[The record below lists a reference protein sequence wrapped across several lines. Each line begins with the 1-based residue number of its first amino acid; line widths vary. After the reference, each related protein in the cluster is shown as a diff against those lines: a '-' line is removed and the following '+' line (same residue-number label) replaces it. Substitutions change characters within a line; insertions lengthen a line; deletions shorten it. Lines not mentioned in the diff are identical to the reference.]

1 MSEKLSEFSDKLCL
15 VTGAGQGI
23 GLACA
28 KSLLAQGAHVIACDV
43 TEKSLMNLTQTLP
56 KDQQQRTTLL
66 AFDLTDTQAIQSAC
80 QRLENDKLIPE
91 YVASCAGT
99 LHLDSIL
106 DLSLEALNT
115 TLDVNLKGALLLTQ
129 QIAKLLVKNGKRGS
143 IVAVGSN
150 AADTPRSNMSAYCTS
165 KAGLHM
171 WMQCLGLEL
180 AEHGIR
186 CNIVSPGSTRTPMQE
201 QMWNES
207 YGERETIRG
216 NLTSHRLGIPLN
228 KIAETQDITNAI
240 EFLLS
245 NKSGHITMHDLRV
258 DGGATF

>member
-1 MSEKLSEFSDKLCL
+1 MNENRSEFNGKLCL
-15 VTGAGQGI
+15 VTGAAQGI

-28 KSLLAQGAHVIACDV
+28 RSLLAQGAHVIACDV
-43 TEKSLMNLTQTLP
+43 TEQALMNLVHTLP
-56 KDQQQRTTLL
+56 NEQHANTTLL
-66 AFDLTDTQAIQSAC
+66 PFDLADPESIQSAC
-80 QRLENDKLIPE
+80 HRLENDKLVPE
-91 YVASCAGT
+91 YVATCAGT
-99 LHLDSIL
+99 LHLASIL
-106 DLSLEALNT
+106 DLPLNELDK
-115 TLDVNLKGALLLTQ
+115 TLDVNLKGTLLLTQ
-129 QIAKLLVKNGKRGS
+129 YIAKLLVKNGKKGA

-207 YGERETIRG
+207 YGEKETIRG
-216 NLTSHRLGIPLN
+216 NLESHRIGIPLN
-228 KIAETQDITNAI
+228 KIAETKDITNAI

>member
-1 MSEKLSEFSDKLCL
+1 MSEKLSDFSGKLCL

-28 KSLLAQGAHVIACDV
+28 KSFLTQGAHVIACDV
-43 TEKSLMNLTQTLP
+43 SEAALNHLLQSVP
-56 KDQQQRTTLL
+56 KEQQQRTTPM
-66 AFDLTDTQAIQSAC
+66 AFDLANAQAIQMAC
-80 QRLENDKLIPE
+80 ERLDNDKLIPD
-91 YVASCAGT
+91 YVAACAGT
-99 LHLDSIL
+99 LHLASVL
-106 DLSLEALNT
+106 DMSLDALNK
-115 TLDVNLKGALLLTQ
+115 TLDVNLKGTLLLTQ
-129 QIAKLLVKNGKRGS
+129 HIAKLLIKHGKKGS

-201 QMWNES
+201 QMWNET

-216 NLTSHRLGIPLN
+216 NLESHRIGIPLN
-228 KIAETQDITNAI
+228 KIAETKDITNAI

-245 NKSGHITMHDLRV
+245 EKSGHITMHDLRV

>member
-1 MSEKLSEFSDKLCL
+1 MSEKLSEFSNKLCL

-28 KSLLAQGAHVIACDV
+28 KSLLAQGAHVIASDV
-43 TEKSLMNLTQTLP
+43 TEKSLVNLTQSLP
-56 KDQQQRTTLL
+56 KEQQQRITLL

-99 LHLDSIL
+99 LHLGFIL

-115 TLDVNLKGALLLTQ
+115 TLDVNLKGTLLLTQ

-216 NLTSHRLGIPLN
+216 NLKSHRLGIPLN

-245 NKSGHITMHDLRV
+245 DKSGHITMHDLRV

>member
-1 MSEKLSEFSDKLCL
+1 MSANLSEFNGKLCL

-28 KSLLAQGAHVIACDV
+28 KSLLAHGARVIACDI
-43 TEKSLMNLTQTLP
+43 TEKALLNLVQSVP
-56 KDQQQRTTLL
+56 EDQQLRTTLL
-66 AFDLTDTQAIQSAC
+66 PFNLAEAESVQSAC
-80 QRLENDKLIPE
+80 LQLERDKLIPE
-91 YVASCAGT
+91 YVATCAGT
-99 LHLDSIL
+99 LHLASVL
-106 DLSLEALNT
+106 DLSLDELNQ
-115 TLDVNLKGALLLTQ
+115 TLDVNLRGTLLFTQ
-129 QIAKLLVKNGKRGS
+129 HIAKLLVKSGIKGS

-150 AADTPRSNMSAYCTS
+150 AADTPRSKMSAYCTS

-201 QMWNES
+201 QMWNET
-207 YGERETIRG
+207 YGEKETIRG
-216 NLTSHRLGIPLN
+216 NLDSHRIGIPLN
-228 KIAETQDITNAI
+228 KIAETRDITNAI

-245 NKSGHITMHDLRV
+245 SKSGHITMHDLRV

>member
-1 MSEKLSEFSDKLCL
+1 MSENRSEFDSKLCL

-28 KSLLAQGAHVIACDV
+28 KSLLAQNARVIACDV
-43 TEKSLMNLTQTLP
+43 TQKALDALQQSLP
-56 KDQQQRTTLL
+56 SDQQQRTTLL
-66 AFDLTDTQAIQSAC
+66 PFDLADSTAIQNTC
-80 QRLENDKLIPE
+80 RKLEQDQLIPD
-91 YVASCAGT
+91 YIVTCAGT
-99 LHLDSIL
+99 LHLESVL
-106 DLSLEALNT
+106 DLPLEALNKT
-115 TLDVNLKGALLLTQ
+115 MDVNLKGTMLLTQ
-129 QIAKLLVKNGKRGS
+129 QLAKMLVKHSKQGA

-150 AADTPRSNMSAYCTS
+150 AADTPRVKMSAYCTS

-201 QMWNES
+201 QMWNKS
-207 YGERETIRG
+207 YGERETIQG
-216 NLTSHRLGIPLN
+216 NLTSHRMGIPLN
-228 KIAETQDITNAI
+228 KIAETKDITNAI

-245 NKSGHITMHDLRV
+245 GKSGHITMHDLRV

>member
-1 MSEKLSEFSDKLCL
+1 MRENRSEFYGKLCL

-23 GLACA
+23 GLACT
-28 KSLLAQGAHVIACDV
+28 KSLLDQGAHVIACDV
-43 TEKSLMNLTQTLP
+43 TQATLDELQQNLSTN
-56 KDQQQRTTLL
+56 QQQCTTLL
-66 AFDLTDTQAIQSAC
+66 PFDLSDPHAILNAC
-80 QRLENDKLIPE
+80 QNLQQDNLIPE
-91 YVASCAGT
+91 LIITCAGT
-99 LHLDSIL
+99 LHLASIL
-106 DLSLEALNT
+106 ELPYEALNK
-115 TLDVNLKGALLLTQ
+115 TLDINLKGTMLLTQ
-129 QIAKLLVKNGKRGS
+129 QLAKMLVENGRKGA

-150 AADTPRSNMSAYCTS
+150 AADTPRVKMSAYCTS

-207 YGERETIRG
+207 YGERETVQG
-216 NLTSHRLGIPLN
+216 NLASHRIGIPLN
-228 KIAETQDITNAI
+228 KIAETKDITNAI

-245 NKSGHITMHDLRV
+245 DKSGHITMHDLRV

>member
-1 MSEKLSEFSDKLCL
+1 MNENRSEFNGKLCL

-28 KSLLAQGAHVIACDV
+28 KSLLAQGAQVIACDV
-43 TEKSLMNLTQTLP
+43 SEQTLMNLMSSIP
-56 KDQQQRTTLL
+56 DEQQVRTTLL
-66 AFDLTDTQAIQSAC
+66 PFDLASPESIQSAC

-91 YVASCAGT
+91 YIATCAGT
-99 LHLDSIL
+99 LHLSPIL
-106 DLSLEALNT
+106 DLPLDALSK
-115 TLDVNLKGALLLTQ
+115 TLDVNLKGTLLLTQ
-129 QIAKLLVKNGKRGS
+129 HIAKLLVRNGKRGA

-207 YGERETIRG
+207 YGEKETIRG
-216 NLTSHRLGIPLN
+216 NLESHRIGIPLN
-228 KIAETQDITNAI
+228 KIAETKDITNAI

-245 NKSGHITMHDLRV
+245 DKSGHITMHDLRV

>member
-1 MSEKLSEFSDKLCL
+1 MSENLSEFNGKLCL

-28 KSLLAQGAHVIACDV
+28 KSLLDQGAHVIACDI
-43 TEKSLMNLTQTLP
+43 TENALMNLVKSITKEQQLRTKLLP
-56 KDQQQRTTLL
+56 FNL
-66 AFDLTDTQAIQSAC
+66 AETESVQAAC
-80 QRLENDKLIPE
+80 QHLEHDKLIPE
-91 YVASCAGT
+91 YIATCAGT
-99 LHLDSIL
+99 LHLSSIL
-106 DLSLEALNT
+106 DLSLDALNK
-115 TLDVNLKGALLLTQ
+115 TLDVNLKGTILLTQ
-129 QIAKLLVKNGKRGS
+129 HVAKLLVKNGRKGS

-150 AADTPRSNMSAYCTS
+150 AADTPRSKMSAYCTS

-201 QMWNES
+201 QMWNDT

-216 NLTSHRLGIPLN
+216 NLESHRIGIPLN
-228 KIAETQDITNAI
+228 KIAETKDITNAI

-245 NKSGHITMHDLRV
+245 DKSGHITMHDLRV

>member
-1 MSEKLSEFSDKLCL
+1 MSENLSEFNGKLCL

-28 KSLLAQGAHVIACDV
+28 KSLLAQGARVIACDV
-43 TEKSLMNLTQTLP
+43 TVKALLNLVQSVP
-56 KDQQQRTTLL
+56 EDQQLRTTLL
-66 AFDLTDTQAIQSAC
+66 PFDLAKAESVQSAC
-80 QRLENDKLIPE
+80 QRLDRDKLIPE
-91 YVASCAGT
+91 YIATCAGT
-99 LHLDSIL
+99 LQLSSVL
-106 DLSLEALNT
+106 DLPLNELDQ
-115 TLDVNLKGALLLTQ
+115 TLNVNLRGTLLFTQ
-129 QIAKLLVKNGKRGS
+129 HIAKLLVKHGKKGS

-150 AADTPRSNMSAYCTS
+150 AADTPRSKMSAYCTS

-180 AEHGIR
+180 AEYGIR

-201 QMWNES
+201 QMWNET
-207 YGERETIRG
+207 YGEKETIRG
-216 NLTSHRLGIPLN
+216 NLESHRIGIPLN
-228 KIAETQDITNAI
+228 KIAETSDITNAI

-245 NKSGHITMHDLRV
+245 SKSGHITMHDLRV